1 MTDSGRTG
9 REIYV
14 TQTELAEQLE
24 LQECER
30 QLEQVLRRLDQV
42 GAGIAAIHVNAAIE
56 QLKANQTRIIATS
69 SCELA
74 PQESA
79 GFPIREVMH

>member
-1 MTDSGRTG
+1 M
-9 REIYV
+9 

-56 QLKANQTRIIATS
+56 QLKANQTRVIAMS
-69 SCELA
+69 SCETGE
-74 PQESA
+74 QEHADFS
-79 GFPIREVMH
+79 IREVMH